1 MSRLGTKRVSSPPAP
16 LAAPPPEGRRWFRVV
31 QEQAPERGLLAKFRS
46 TGDASLMEKATP
58 AWMAAARA
66 SDNDLRPEESIYV
79 RRPASMARDA
89 GSFLKRFAD
98 ACLEPLRFAHVE
110 LAVDR
115 DDGFAVDQNFDVQQL
130 RRPRLATVSHVTLR
144 HSPPLPVAPLGKQ

>member
-1 MSRLGTKRVSSPPAP
+1 L
-16 LAAPPPEGRRWFRVV
+16 
-31 QEQAPERGLLAKFRS
+31 
-46 TGDASLMEKATP
+46 
-58 AWMAAARA
+58 
-66 SDNDLRPEESIYV
+66 
-79 RRPASMARDA
+79 
-89 GSFLKRFAD
+89 
-98 ACLEPLRFAHVE
+98 CFAHVE